1 MKAGAQMNDY
11 ESVQPQAEPRTRS
24 EHATISRRTGRTPGT
39 FVLQGS
45 EIVLQD
51 GTTKLRAQKVLFSAY
66 SGWVVN
72 LLEVRAGH
80 ARMID
85 PVLLHR
91 RSD

>member
-1 MKAGAQMNDY
+1 MNLFNL
-11 ESVQPQAEPRTRS
+11 
-24 EHATISRRTGRTPGT
+24 RRRRVREVSMQRFRGKLGGLQGT
-39 FVLQGS
+39 FVFQGS
-45 EIVLQD
+45 EIVPQD

-66 SGWVVN
+66 SGWLVN

>member
-1 MKAGAQMNDY
+1 MNLFNL
-11 ESVQPQAEPRTRS
+11 RRS
-24 EHATISRRTGRTPGT
+24 RVREVSMQLFRGKLGGLQGT
-39 FVLQGS
+39 FVLQGP
-45 EIVLQD
+45 EIVPQD
-51 GTTKLRAQKVLFSAY
+51 GTTKLRAQKVRFSAY
-66 SGWVVN
+66 SGWLVN